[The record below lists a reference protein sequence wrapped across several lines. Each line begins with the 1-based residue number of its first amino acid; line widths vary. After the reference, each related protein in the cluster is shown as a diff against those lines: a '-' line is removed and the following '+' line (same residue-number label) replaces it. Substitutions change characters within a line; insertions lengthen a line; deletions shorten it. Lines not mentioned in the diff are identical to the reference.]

1 MAGGDTP
8 AAVQALRWM
17 RIAALGAPFVLV
29 TAAAQGWMRALQD
42 TRTPLVVIGLA
53 NLASI
58 ALSAALVFGAGMGI
72 RGSAIA
78 NVTAQAA
85 SGLVFLVHPLAP
97 RGARCGRR
105 ASGSGCSSPPPAT

>member
-1 MAGGDTP
+1 MAGGSTP
-8 AAVQALRWM
+8 AAAQAAEWM
-17 RIAALGAPFVLV
+17 RIASLGAPFVLV

-58 ALSAALVFGAGMGI
+58 GSRRRSCSALGMGI

-85 SGLVFLVHPLAP
+85 SGLLFLVILSR
-97 RGARCGRR
+97 RGVSLRPSLPA
-105 ASGSGCSSPPPAT
+105 SGCSSPPPAT